1 MKGRY
6 KTMTIRKLDN
16 HRYSQCHVEI
26 TDAAIHF
33 FSYSTLV
40 CSIEDGWLSCSDLYS
55 MTTRKQIGWF
65 LKEYAPRITFQM
77 VKQCVEDNT
86 MIDINTGEIVPL

>member
-1 MKGRY
+1 
-6 KTMTIRKLDN
+6 MTIKKLTD

-40 CSIEDGWLSCSDLYS
+40 CSIDDGWLSCSGLYS

-86 MIDINTGEIVPL
+86 MIDINTGESVPL

>member
-1 MKGRY
+1 
-6 KTMTIRKLDN
+6 MTIRKLDN
-16 HRYSQCHVEI
+16 HRYSQCHVET
-26 TDAAIHF
+26 TDTAVHF

-40 CSIEDGWLSCSDLYS
+40 CSIEDGWLSCSGLYS

-77 VKQCVEDNT
+77 VKQCVEDNM
-86 MIDINTGEIVPL
+86 MIDIDTGEIVPL

>member
-1 MKGRY
+1 M
-6 KTMTIRKLDN
+6 MTIKKLTD

-40 CSIEDGWLSCSDLYS
+40 CSIDDGWLSCSGLYS

-86 MIDINTGEIVPL
+86 MIDINTGEIVSL

>member
-1 MKGRY
+1 MMMIK
-6 KTMTIRKLDN
+6 KLDS

-26 TDAAIHF
+26 AADTINF

-40 CSIEDGWLSCSDLYS
+40 CRIEEGWLSCTGLYS

-65 LKEYAPRITFQM
+65 LKEYAPAITYQM
-77 VKQCVEDNT
+77 VKQCFEEDM
-86 MIDINTGEIVPL
+86 MINIYTGEVVPE

>member
-1 MKGRY
+1 M
-6 KTMTIRKLDN
+6 MTIKKLTD

-26 TDAAIHF
+26 TAAAIHF

-40 CSIEDGWLSCSDLYS
+40 CSIEDGWLTCSGLYS

-77 VKQCVEDNT
+77 VRQCVEDNT
-86 MIDINTGEIVPL
+86 MIYVETGEIVPL

>member
-1 MKGRY
+1 
-6 KTMTIRKLDN
+6 MTIRKLDN

-26 TDAAIHF
+26 TDAAVHF

-40 CSIEDGWLSCSDLYS
+40 CSIEDGWLSCSGLYS

>member
-1 MKGRY
+1 
-6 KTMTIRKLDN
+6 MTIRKLDN

-26 TDAAIHF
+26 TDTATHF

-40 CSIEDGWLSCSDLYS
+40 CSIEDGWLSCFGLYS

-77 VKQCVEDNT
+77 VKQCVEQDM
-86 MIDINTGEIVPL
+86 MINIDTGEIVPP

>member
-1 MKGRY
+1 
-6 KTMTIRKLDN
+6 MTIRKLDN

-26 TDAAIHF
+26 TDTATIHF

-40 CSIEDGWLSCSDLYS
+40 CSIDDGWLSCSGLYS

>member
-1 MKGRY
+1 
-6 KTMTIRKLDN
+6 MTTRKLDN

-26 TDAAIHF
+26 TDAAVHF

-40 CSIEDGWLSCSDLYS
+40 CSIDDGWLSCSGLYS